1 MLPTERIQL
10 QNHDIQLRPEGMNN
24 DKKGKLGDDP
34 FPKVIQNPI
43 YESLEKLPHNEN
55 SCDVLRSFQGRMPSP
70 LPVQSSTMPLDPL
83 TVKDKEDTTS
93 IQSKSND
100 SDYMPMNAT
109 NPFYNTD
116 GELHNENG
124 EDEDGNSEY

>member
-1 MLPTERIQL
+1 M
-10 QNHDIQLRPEGMNN
+10 
-24 DKKGKLGDDP
+24 
-34 FPKVIQNPI
+34 
-43 YESLEKLPHNEN
+43 
-55 SCDVLRSFQGRMPSP
+55 FQDRFKAEP
-70 LPVQSSTMPLDPL
+70 LPVQSSLDPF

-100 SDYMPMNAT
+100 GDYMSMNGI

-124 EDEDGNSEY
+124 ESEGGNSEY